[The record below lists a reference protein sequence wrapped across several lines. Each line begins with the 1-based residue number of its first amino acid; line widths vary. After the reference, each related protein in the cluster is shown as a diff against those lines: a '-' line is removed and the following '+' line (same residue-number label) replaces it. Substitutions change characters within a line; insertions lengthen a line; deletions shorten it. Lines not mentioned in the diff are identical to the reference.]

1 MQISASSTKGAVQ
14 LKSES
19 DYSTIL
25 GPPANVI
32 RKCSK
37 ALKWNPTSVPVPLR
51 LRDKAGSFSFEPRNV
66 LAQRENE
73 GRNFEEER
81 FRPTGGD
88 FQGIGIYQ
96 SDVVEKDGVIE
107 PLRP

>member
-1 MQISASSTKGAVQ
+1 MQPSRRVCPLASS
-14 LKSES
+14 
-19 DYSTIL
+19 
-25 GPPANVI
+25 
-32 RKCSK
+32 
-37 ALKWNPTSVPVPLR
+37 
-51 LRDKAGSFSFEPRNV
+51 V